1 MNRIAGKDMI
11 GCEKAAV
18 MPRLLEETGAMSGI
32 KEDVIRLIEALP
44 EDVTADD
51 VLAEIHFKMQ
61 VDAGLKELNE
71 GHAIAHE
78 VVEERMSKWLSR

>member
-1 MNRIAGKDMI
+1 MAG
-11 GCEKAAV
+11 V
-18 MPRLLEETGAMSGI
+18 
-32 KEDVIRLIEALP
+32 KEQVIRLIEALP
-44 EDVTADD
+44 DDVTTDD

>member
-1 MNRIAGKDMI
+1 M
-11 GCEKAAV
+11 
-18 MPRLLEETGAMSGI
+18 
-32 KEDVIRLIEALP
+32 
-44 EDVTADD
+44 
-51 VLAEIHFKMQ
+51 AELYFKMQ